1 MLPAWLTRSSPC
13 WVMSM
18 TTSNIA
24 LDFEK
29 VELVR
34 ERMVLTIKDMCKLL
48 GVSRATYYK
57 WVAGGPIRERNEKKV
72 KETLRHLLPLIKE
85 GAWPPEGAKHWTS
98 EQRLNAIL
106 EILGRE
112 E

>member
-1 MLPAWLTRSSPC
+1 
-13 WVMSM
+13 MSNP
-18 TTSNIA
+18 T

-57 WVAGGPIRERNEKKV
+57 WVDGGPIRERNEKKV
-72 KETLRHLLPLIKE
+72 KDILRQLLPLLKE
-85 GAWPPEGAKHWTS
+85 GTWPPEGAKAMTS
-98 EQRLNAIL
+98 EQRLDALL
-106 EILGRE
+106 EILGGDE
-112 E
+112 